1 MLTRYFSRVA
11 AAVLAV
17 LLIQTISATDA
28 RAQAAAALAGQV
40 TSAEEG
46 PMEGVVVSAKKQGST
61 ITVSVITD
69 EQGRYSFPANRLEPG
84 EYALSTRA
92 VGYDLDGPRKTEIAA
107 RTGHDRRSQASQDP
121 QSHPA
126 AHQCRVD
133 DERHRHGRPEA
144 RAHQLRELPHARAGH
159 EVDLRRRRARRRD
172 RADEQLC
179 AGEHGAAAAAAHRH
193 DARLESGTLPQG
205 GRIYRHHQSQPVA
218 QLEL

>member
-92 VGYDLDGPRKTEIAA
+92 VGYDLDGPRKAEIAGGQA
-107 RTGHDRRSQASQDP
+107 TTADLKLRKTRNLTRQLTNAEWMMSVTGTDDQKLELINCVSCHTLE
-121 QSHPA
+121 
-126 AHQCRVD
+126 RVVKSTYD
-133 DERHRHGRPEA
+133 
-144 RAHQLRELPHARAGH
+144 
-159 EVDLRRRRARRRD
+159 
-172 RADEQLC
+172 ADELVAVIARMNSYAQV
-179 AGEHGAAAAAAHRH
+179 EHGADGR
-193 DARLESGTLPQG
+193 SGAST
-205 GRIYRHHQSQPVA
+205 
-218 QLEL
+218 

>member
-84 EYALSTRA
+84 EYALSIRA
-92 VGYDLDGPRKTEIAA
+92 VGYDLDGPRKAEIA
-107 RTGHDRRSQASQDP
+107 GGQATTADLKLRKTRNLT
-121 QSHPA
+121 PA
-126 AHQCRVD
+126 AHQCRVAH
-133 DERHRHGRPEA
+133 EHAWHRKSEDG
-144 RAHQLRELPHARAGH
+144 AHQLRELPLARAGR
-159 EVDLRRRRARRRD
+159 EVDL
-172 RADEQLC
+172 
-179 AGEHGAAAAAAHRH
+179 
-193 DARLESGTLPQG
+193 
-205 GRIYRHHQSQPVA
+205 
-218 QLEL
+218 